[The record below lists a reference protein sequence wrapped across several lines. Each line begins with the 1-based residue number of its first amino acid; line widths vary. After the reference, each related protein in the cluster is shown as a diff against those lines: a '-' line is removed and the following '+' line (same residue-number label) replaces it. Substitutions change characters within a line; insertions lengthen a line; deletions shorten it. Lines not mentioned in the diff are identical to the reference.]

1 MKKNIFN
8 VLNRSIAFFLIF
20 IMLFIECS
28 SFLNLFVYATDGS
41 AASTQADF
49 LNFYSDSDGSVIE
62 VKNLTSQD
70 YYVLSA
76 FMSNFYKPG
85 ETTLAELI
93 DIDNNSAF
101 FDRFMKAL
109 NRNESSSF
117 KTQMKS
123 VIKAIGD
130 DTVSA
135 MEAGVCTLY
144 NQPDST
150 QICSGETFLKN
161 MCAEDTKVEEQER
174 TDRGILS
181 NHAVYINKQSGG
193 GKTMAIKFN
202 SSPYRAAFQTICAY
216 NPNLFLSSAGIQSMN
231 GLFLDTV
238 GNIWGVKIPNDA
250 SNKESLEKGLKSS
263 NFTNLVGSI
272 GAKNFYLILPACLN
286 PATFAPGLSKE
297 SDMDKMRM
305 PLMNRFVLGCLANV
319 QDFYEN
325 SSTKKYI
332 FAEDN
337 IPIYNLLADIAEL
350 SNTNKGMAVFGL
362 TTIGESTMLQQG
374 QSSSVTKNQAMAN
387 FVFNP
392 DMISLNVSK
401 TDGIGDY
408 GTNSYIIFSPN
419 MLYSTPSEGV
429 SKDSSKNNWNIDMDQ
444 GGFCCSNSNA
454 FTVFN
459 PKGTDAKIKDQQRL
473 LVYLYYPTA
482 LTLNQ
487 VALNFYYQGADSSIV
502 DEAIGATQSY
512 SRVLY
517 EGDEKDRLAAKMGMK
532 GLNLFMSAQSE
543 YTWDLGD
550 GNYKGFAPDN
560 IIHSAL
566 LNRLLA
572 NQTVTSYVFVDNGS
586 GNIAYRPFLTP
597 FNESTSSILNQQ
609 GLSYW
614 QPMTIETGGLNWLSL
629 DTEVYGR
636 IQKGDFKD
644 LEGRGLKVFT
654 DYKNNTFNNSG
665 SWDLSEFYDKN
676 DDGTYKYYIKPKGFV
691 TAGSEDDDVS
701 DFVFAR
707 TLGLKEGEGDS
718 TETVLD
724 KTKSLS
730 TDITN
735 STKTDEVSI
744 TINADKMAE
753 FLMEHFG
760 YSVFLPSSP
769 VLKACQGGQP
779 EKVKLFGGTEY
790 TTQIAPSS
798 MGNQQFVMG
807 CYFGYI
813 LDMMGISECTE
824 DGIEFNGF
832 NTIFLPKYDIS
843 AKGGNMSFDAE
854 SEEEGG
860 SGIINS
866 EDLSFEEKQKDL
878 INRIYGMT
886 NDSNN
891 EYRNNWFKNVI
902 EGFVLTIHR
911 TITGTYYSN
920 IDSVSSGN
928 NSTYQSVTG
937 YIYTPTLEE
946 LSFTSS
952 IMQNYQKIYVFCMMI
967 VLFILI
973 LMVLMHMRS
982 WQQGVITAVIMCVA
996 LLFPYI
1002 LISNTVNIS
1011 NKISDSIYSDRFDF
1025 WAMSQH
1031 QQRLSSLTGIDV
1043 MNEKDRLL
1051 TLSNATSDLT
1061 TTGDA
1066 GVKIKW
1072 MSPKKAEMFKNLY
1085 SDASLSDSFITN
1097 MEIFKWLFS
1106 SFIYDSEF
1114 VDTEVAGNFVYRP
1127 YNTIALEAKAYYAWG
1142 QEIEKTSA
1150 YTSTGSYT
1158 LDLSG
1163 DSLGSYEFKNIPSG
1177 YVSTLGQGIE
1187 SKNYLYSLIRT
1198 DEINNGFISQSDGN
1212 SKSKLKYSDERLSDI
1227 KIIGQKDEKGVYASA
1242 NKIGLWGSLNPYIT
1256 NRMTGT
1262 SGVSGIGSNLPASP
1276 DEDYFEGKGAEQ
1288 IAKAIYLKN
1297 TESPYYYFYSVLR
1310 ERYGSEYIGNETNE
1324 FNKALLRNDLFKIS
1338 KEESLLLN
1346 SEKHLIGAYRDFLD
1360 LEGLFAHLIPY
1371 MKDSNDYVAE
1381 WKRTNDYEVEEFNF
1395 QYEVEEDD
1403 NGNVT
1408 STTSDGSEG
1417 YAEAVQRKNDM
1428 NKVWNMYCPW
1438 VDSLYDL
1445 NVYNK
1450 RVTVG
1455 NNKVMIHDTLNP
1467 SSYVVAGRPMI
1478 FSEAEMILRGYTYK
1492 DLTDVERRIQA
1503 VTEKTYEDL
1512 LYLVNYYDMREDVLL
1527 SAAAMYATFNFNAEF
1542 SQDKFLGQSV
1552 MLYPQGFELKNFN
1565 YDAFMRLA
1573 LLNSTG
1579 ETVFATNDLYERV
1592 LAKTSIFTGL
1602 LLIVCDLIA
1611 CIAIPLFKFI
1621 ILLCLFFLGILICV
1635 ACVVNPPDKIFE
1647 AVNKT
1652 MLLPTVL
1659 FTALN
1664 IGFSYATSFV
1674 VGEGLTAYVGSKSMN
1689 FSTNDPSMTML
1700 LMIGMGVVYLF
1711 FAWKIM
1717 KLIIQAYKKF
1727 GMSTMLATVGIVGS
1741 AIAAGSKGIANKA
1754 SKMLGKT
1761 ASGVGR
1767 GASAVGGAVVGAAGA
1782 EKGKRLAGAFEGG
1795 SNGLKGAIKQRIRD
1809 NKRQEQMSK
1818 QNDDLAEKL
1827 DILSKRNKNDNN
1839 DNNDN
1844 NNGAHKKPPEGI
1856 VPAGGVNPDNRTPEE
1871 KEEARRKAEEAMAE
1885 AKKRKELDKWKED
1898 REYEKLEKEKEK
1910 WDRDQ
1915 ENKQKAQENANS
1927 NRKKREQQQKAHND
1941 NKARKGNSKKKKGK
1955 KKGKKK

>member
-1 MKKNIFN
+1 MSKNII
-8 VLNRSIAFFLIF
+8 NRCFAFFLIF
-20 IMLFIECS
+20 IMLFVECS
-28 SFLNLFVYATDGS
+28 SFASFIVYATDGS

-49 LNFYSDSDGSVIE
+49 LNFYSDSDGAVIE
-62 VKNLTSQD
+62 AKNLTSQD

-117 KTQMKS
+117 KTQMKG
-123 VIKAIGD
+123 VIKTIGD
-130 DTVSA
+130 DTVKA

-144 NQPDST
+144 NQENST
-150 QICSGETFLKN
+150 QICSGKTFLEN
-161 MCAEDTKVEEQER
+161 LCPDMN
-174 TDRGILS
+174 DRGILS
-181 NHAVYINKQSGG
+181 NHALWINKEDGSG
-193 GKTMAIKFN
+193 KKIAIKFN

-216 NPNLFLSSAGIQSMN
+216 NPGLFLSSSGIESMN
-231 GLFLDTV
+231 GLFIDTV
-238 GNIWGVKIPNDA
+238 GNIWGVKIPSDA
-250 SNKESLEKGLKSS
+250 SNKSSLEAGLKSA

-286 PATFAPGLSKE
+286 PATFAPGVTDINKL
-297 SDMDKMRM
+297 RM
-305 PLMNRFVLGCLANV
+305 PLMNRFVLGSLASV
-319 QDFYEN
+319 KDFYE
-325 SSTKKYI
+325 SSTSKKYT
-332 FAEDN
+332 FAEKN
-337 IPIYNLLADIAEL
+337 IPVYNLLKDIAEL
-350 SNTNKGMAVFGL
+350 SNTNKGLAVFGM
-362 TTIGESTMLQQG
+362 TTIGKSTMLQQG
-374 QSSSVTKNQAMAN
+374 GTSDVTKNQAMAN

-392 DMISLNVSK
+392 DIISLNTTK
-401 TDGIGDY
+401 TDGIGTF

-419 MLYSTPSEGV
+419 MFCSSPTSGV
-429 SKDSSKNNWNIDMDQ
+429 TKDNSKKNWNIDIDTST
-444 GGFCCSNSNA
+444 GFLWLSNSNS
-454 FTVFN
+454 FSVFN
-459 PKGTDAKIKDQQRL
+459 PQGDDDALRKQQRL

-487 VALNFYYQGADSSIV
+487 VAMNFYYQGADASIV

-512 SRVLY
+512 ARIIY
-517 EGDEKDRLAAKMGMK
+517 EGDAKEVAAAKMGMK

-550 GNYKGFAPDN
+550 GEYKGFAPDN
-560 IIHSAL
+560 VIHSAL
-566 LNRLLA
+566 FNRILA
-572 NQTVTSYVFVDNGS
+572 NQEVIQWEYVDNGF
-586 GNIAYRPFLTP
+586 GNLGYRPFL
-597 FNESTSSILNQQ
+597 LNNNNPNYNQLL
-609 GLSYW
+609 GLNGGGYV
-614 QPMTIETGGLNWLSL
+614 MNVVETGGINWLSL
-629 DTEVYGR
+629 RTDVYDR
-636 IQKGDFKD
+636 IKNGDLSD
-644 LEGRGLKVFT
+644 LEGKGKGVFT
-654 DYKNNTFNNSG
+654 DYSKKTFSNSG
-665 SWDLSEFYDKN
+665 SWGLGSFYDKN
-676 DDGTYKYYIKPKGFV
+676 DDGTYTYYIKPEGFI
-691 TAGSEDDDVS
+691 TAGSSDDSVG
-701 DFVFAR
+701 DFSFAR
-707 TLGLKEGEGDS
+707 TLGLREGEGS
-718 TETVLD
+718 TSNSVID
-724 KTKSLS
+724 KTMALKDS
-730 TDITN
+730 ITN
-735 STKTDEVSI
+735 STKTDEVSLTLSSSEI
-744 TINADKMAE
+744 AE

-760 YSVFLPSSP
+760 YSVFLPSTP
-769 VLKACQGGQP
+769 VLEACQGGQP
-779 EKVKLFGGTEY
+779 EKVKLFGGSEQNS
-790 TTQIAPSS
+790 QIAPSS

-813 LDMMGISECTE
+813 LDMMGIASCDEN
-824 DGIEFNGF
+824 GIEFRGF
-832 NTIFLPKYDIS
+832 GSVFLPKYDIS
-843 AKGGNMSFDAE
+843 AKGGNMQFDAE
-854 SEEEGG
+854 KEDQQGT
-860 SGIINS
+860 GILNS

-920 IDSVSSGN
+920 IDSVSTGN
-928 NSTYQSVTG
+928 SSTYQSVTG

-946 LSFTSS
+946 LSFTSN
-952 IMQNYQKIYVFCMMI
+952 MMHNYQKIYVFCMMI

-973 LMVLMHMRS
+973 LMVLMHMRT

-1011 NKISDSIYSDRFDF
+1011 NKISDSVYSDRFDF

-1031 QQRLSSLTGIDV
+1031 QQRLSSLTGIDL
-1043 MNEKDRLL
+1043 MNEKDKLL
-1051 TLSNATSDLT
+1051 TLSNATADLT
-1061 TTGDA
+1061 TTGEA

-1142 QEIEKTSA
+1142 KELEKNSA
-1150 YTSTGSYT
+1150 YSSLLSYNM
-1158 LDLSG
+1158 DLTAE
-1163 DSLGSYEFKNIPSG
+1163 SLGSYEFNNIPSA
-1177 YVSTLGQGIE
+1177 YVSTLGSGIE
-1187 SKNYLYSLIRT
+1187 PKNYLYSLIRAN
-1198 DEINNGFISQSDGN
+1198 EVNKGFISQADGN

-1227 KIIGQKDEKGVYASA
+1227 KVISQKDEKGTFEES

-1256 NRMTGT
+1256 QRMSGS

-1276 DEDYFEGKGAEQ
+1276 DEDYFEGKSADQ

-1310 ERYGSEYIGNETNE
+1310 NRYGSEMTGNETNE
-1324 FNKALLRNDLFKIS
+1324 FNKSLLRNDMFKIS

-1417 YAEAVQRKNDM
+1417 YVEAVQRKNDM

-1445 NVYNK
+1445 SVYNK

-1455 NNKVMIHDTLNP
+1455 NNKVMIKDTLNP
-1467 SSYVVAGRPMI
+1467 SSYVMAGRPMI

-1621 ILLCLFFLGILICV
+1621 ILLSLFFLGILICV

-1727 GMSTMLATVGIVGS
+1727 GMSTLLATVGIVGS

-1761 ASGVGR
+1761 ARGVGR

-1818 QNDDLAEKL
+1818 QNDDLAQKL
-1827 DILSKRNKNDNN
+1827 DILSKQNKNDSNKINN
-1839 DNNDN
+1839 DKDN
-1844 NNGAHKKPPEGI
+1844 NNGAHQKPPEGI

-1871 KEEARRKAEEAMAE
+1871 KEEARKRAEEAMAE
-1885 AKKRKELDKWKED
+1885 AKKRKELDKWEED
-1898 REYEKLEKEKEK
+1898 RKYERLEKERDKWQKE
-1910 WDRDQ
+1910 Q
-1915 ENKQKAQENANS
+1915 ERKEKAQENANS